1 MLSLDIG
8 ATGML
13 AQQMHVDVISNNIAN
28 MTTTGYKRQRP
39 EFQDL
44 MYQNKI
50 RPGSTSSDVGTIVPS
65 GIQLGMGV
73 KPGSVYR
80 IMEQGAPQVTGNVYD
95 LAINGRGY
103 FQITL
108 PNGDTAYTRAGNFA
122 INDEGNVVT
131 AQGYLVEPNITIP
144 QDALDIVINESGEVL
159 TKQPGQIA
167 FANQGQV
174 QLALF
179 TNEGGLEAIGDNLF
193 METPASG
200 TATTGTPQSDG
211 YGSVKQGVREN
222 SNVNVVEEITNL
234 ITAQRAYEMNSKV
247 IKASDEMLNTASQL
261 R

>member
-50 RPGSTSSDVGTIVPS
+50 RPGATSSDVGAIVPS
-65 GIQLGMGV
+65 GIQLGLGV

-80 IMEQGAPQVTGNVYD
+80 IMEQGSMQITSNEYD
-95 LAINGRGY
+95 VAINGRGY
-103 FQITL
+103 FQIQL
-108 PNGDTAYTRAGNFA
+108 PSGETAYTRAGNFA
-122 INDEGNVVT
+122 INNDGDLVT
-131 AQGYLVEPNITIP
+131 AQGYLVEPNINIP
-144 QDALDIVINESGEVL
+144 EEAVDVVINESGEVL
-159 TKQPGQIA
+159 VKLPETVE
-167 FANQGQV
+167 FANQGQL
-174 QLALF
+174 QLAIF

-193 METPASG
+193 METPASN
-200 TATTGTPQSDG
+200 APTTGNPQDDG
-211 YGSVKQGVREN
+211 FGSIQQGVREN

-247 IKASDEMLNTASQL
+247 IQTSDEMMNTVSQL

>member
-44 MYQNKI
+44 MYQNKL
-50 RPGSTSSDVGTIVPS
+50 RPGATSSDVGTIIPS
-65 GIQLGMGV
+65 GIQLGLGV

-80 IMEQGAPQVTGNVYD
+80 IMEQGSMQITQNEYD

-103 FQITL
+103 FQIQL

-122 INDEGNVVT
+122 INNDGDLVT
-131 AQGYLVEPNITIP
+131 AQGYLVEPNINIP
-144 QDALDIVINESGEVL
+144 EDAVDVVINESGEVL
-159 TKQPGQIA
+159 TKQPNTIA
-167 FANQGQV
+167 FANQGQI
-174 QLALF
+174 QLAIF

-193 METPASG
+193 METPASN
-200 TATTGTPQSDG
+200 APTTGNPQDAG
-211 YGSVKQGVREN
+211 FGSLQQGVREN
-222 SNVNVVEEITNL
+222 SNVNVVEEVTNL

-247 IKASDEMLNTASQL
+247 IQTSDEMMNTVSQL

>member
-50 RPGSTSSDVGTIVPS
+50 RPGSTSSDVGTIIPS
-65 GIQLGMGV
+65 GIQIGMGV

-80 IMEQGAPQVTGNVYD
+80 IMEQGAPQITGNVYD
-95 LAINGRGY
+95 MAINGRGY

-122 INDEGNVVT
+122 INDEGNIVT
-131 AQGYLVEPNITIP
+131 AQGYLIEPNITIP
-144 QDALDIVINESGEVL
+144 QDALDIVINESGEVI
-159 TKQPGQIA
+159 TKQPGQID
-167 FANQGQV
+167 FTNQGQV

-211 YGSVKQGVREN
+211 YGSIKQGVRES

-247 IKASDEMLNTASQL
+247 IKASDEMLSTASQL

>member
-44 MYQNKI
+44 IYQNKI
-50 RPGSTSSDVGTIVPS
+50 RPGTTSSDVGTIVPS
-65 GIQLGMGV
+65 GIQLGLGV

-80 IMEQGAPQVTGNVYD
+80 IMEQGSLQITDNVYD
-95 LAINGRGY
+95 MAINGRGY
-103 FQITL
+103 FQIQL
-108 PNGDTAYTRAGNFA
+108 PNGETAYTRAGNFA
-122 INDEGNVVT
+122 INNEGDIVT
-131 AQGYLVEPNITIP
+131 PQGYLLEPNITIP
-144 QDALDIVINESGEVL
+144 EEAVDVEINESGEVL
-159 TKQPGQIA
+159 VKMPEQVDFTNVGQI
-167 FANQGQV
+167 

-179 TNEGGLEAIGDNLF
+179 TNEGGLEAVGDNLF
-193 METPASG
+193 METPASNPPTVG
-200 TATTGTPQSDG
+200 NPQDEG
-211 YGSVKQGVREN
+211 FGSIKQGVREN
-222 SNVNVVEEITNL
+222 SNVNVVEEITTL

-247 IKASDEMLNTASQL
+247 IQASDEMMGTVTQL